1 MTLFDDFDR
10 TDPSPA
16 SHLED
21 HFTFLNRVATPYWE
35 RVRALLAAWMDRLP
49 DEDRADLVA
58 RMRSG
63 DRRQFLGAFWETYLF
78 VSFERLGFGLTT
90 HPQVPGS
97 SRRPDFR
104 IETNDGSA
112 YVEATVASAS
122 NDEVA
127 RDRRRGQ
134 IYDTI
139 NQLSCPNFWLSLD
152 LLEEGY
158 EAPSIRRRFPA
169 IQAWL
174 DDLDVDHASEL
185 LAAGSFDDLP
195 TYDIGDRG
203 WSIRITA
210 LPRGAE
216 SRGESAGRPIA
227 FYPGESGSFDGRGP
241 ILAALREKAGRYGE
255 LDAPYVIAVMQE
267 TILSDHDDVF
277 HALFGSLRITVPL
290 DNPQAAKT
298 TLGNDG
304 FWRGQSGAQNTGVAA
319 VLVAQNLYGWNITT
333 RAPDLWHNPWAHAP
347 WDDVLPWRTHQIGT
361 DGAVETSD
369 PRIEPHQL
377 FALPE
382 QWPGP
387 EGPFDV

>member
-10 TDPSPA
+10 TDHSPA

-35 RVRALLAAWMDRLP
+35 RVRALLAAWIDRLP
-49 DEDRADLVA
+49 DEDRADVVA

-78 VSFERLGFGLTT
+78 VSFEQLGFGLNT

-97 SRRPDFR
+97 NRRPDFR
-104 IETNDGSA
+104 IETNQGPA

-122 NDEVA
+122 DDELA

-134 IYDTI
+134 IYDSI
-139 NQLSCPNFWLSLD
+139 NQLNSRNFWLSLD
-152 LLEEGY
+152 LLNEGN
-158 EAPSIRRRFPA
+158 EAPSITRCLPA
-169 IQAWL
+169 IQTWL
-174 DDLDVDHASEL
+174 NDLDVDDASQL
-185 LAAGSFDDLP
+185 LDARRFDDLP
-195 TYDIGDRG
+195 SYGIEDRG

-216 SRGESAGRPIA
+216 SRGQPAGRPIA
-227 FYPGESGSFDGRGP
+227 FYPVESGSFDGRRP

-267 TILSDHDDVF
+267 TMLSGDDDVF

-290 DNPQAAKT
+290 DNPEVAKT

-304 FWRGQSGAQNTGVAA
+304 FWRGPKGAQNTGVAA

-333 RAPDLWHNPWAHAP
+333 RTPDLWHNPSAYIP
-347 WDDVLPWRTHQIGT
+347 LDDVLPWRTHHIGT
-361 DGAVETSD
+361 DGAVETSE

-377 FALPE
+377 FGLPE

-387 EGPFDV
+387 EGPFDG